1 MIFDLLRKL
10 EGQEERLIGMLMEST
25 LQVAFLRGVRT
36 N

>member
-10 EGQEERLIGMLMEST
+10 EGQEEHLIGMLMESAS
-25 LQVAFLRGVRT
+25 QVAFLRGVRT